1 MDAQPMDA
9 DEQNAIACEE
19 ALGYRF
25 TDRAL
30 LQLALT
36 HSSLRDEWTESN
48 ERMEFLGDSVLGL
61 AVAEHLFCGHPDLP
75 EGVLTR
81 IRSQVVSRDA
91 LTGLARQ
98 LKLRRFLRVGR
109 GIRKTRTLPP
119 SLLANAVEAV
129 IGAIY
134 LDAGFETAREH
145 VLQWLGPVLDD
156 AASGQKTK
164 NHKAAL
170 QQVTQ
175 RLFGCTPCYAVVEAS
190 GPDHD
195 KEFMIQV
202 EIEDRTFPAGRGPN
216 KKSAEQRAARI
227 ALRDLKREHGAGFP
241 DIPVA

>member
-1 MDAQPMDA
+1 MSAPPMDA
-9 DEQNAIACEE
+9 DEQNAAACED

-25 TDRAL
+25 TDRSL

-36 HSSLRDEWTESN
+36 HSSLKDEWTASN
-48 ERMEFLGDSVLGL
+48 ERIEFLGDSVLGL
-61 AVAEHLFCGHPDLP
+61 AVAEHLFCALPDVP

-91 LTGLARQ
+91 LTDLARQ
-98 LKLRRFLRVGR
+98 LKLRRFLRVGK

-134 LDAGFETAREH
+134 LDAGFEVARTH
-145 VLQWLGPVLDD
+145 VLDWLGPVLED
-156 AASGQKTK
+156 AASGQKIK

-175 RLFGCTPCYAVVEAS
+175 RMFGCTPTYEVVEAC

-195 KEFMIQV
+195 KEFVIQV
-202 EIEDRTFPAGRGPN
+202 AIKTRTFPAGRGPN
-216 KKSAEQRAARI
+216 KKNAEQRAARI
-227 ALRDLKREHGAGFP
+227 ALRDLKREHGSGFP
-241 DIPVA
+241 TIPIA